1 MLTSDQDAR
10 LRLAQRV
17 FNGATPALGL
27 AKTDV
32 SAYDA
37 AISEIKAIRQ
47 EAHRS
52 GERLSNETFRSFW
65 IKVAKRENCDG

>member
-17 FNGATPALGL
+17 FNGAMPALGL

-37 AISEIKAIRQ
+37 AISEIKSIRQ

-52 GERLSNETFRSFW
+52 GRSLSNETFRSLW
-65 IKVAKRENCDG
+65 IQINVKGGA